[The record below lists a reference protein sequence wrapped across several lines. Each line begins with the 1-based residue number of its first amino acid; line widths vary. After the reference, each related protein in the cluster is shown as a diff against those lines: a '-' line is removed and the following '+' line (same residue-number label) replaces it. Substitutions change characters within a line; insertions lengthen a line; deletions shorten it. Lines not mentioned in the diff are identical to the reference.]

1 MFDADHGREMVN
13 EIDFRDQ
20 AVDQLEVEDR
30 IVHVMKARI
39 VQQVTHLGDR
49 AGVEHKDLV
58 AARDEGVRKM

>member
-1 MFDADHGREMVN
+1 MLDADDGREMVN
-13 EIDFRDQ
+13 EIDLRDQ
-20 AVDQLEVEDR
+20 AVDQLDVEDR

-58 AARDEGVRKM
+58 AARNERIGKM

>member
-1 MFDADHGREMVN
+1 MQ
-13 EIDFRDQ
+13 IDFRHE

-58 AARDEGVRKM
+58 AARNERIGEM